1 MHECIYTCSEDRYLD
16 VLSYSKPAVLSLGDD
31 YVQLAPVLLPGI
43 LQGLT
48 DRSAST
54 SLSSDTVF
62 WWTFTWCPQEPFL
75 LDSLRSPRGGNDLFG
90 SSENNKIDEMW
101 SLGYLCKT
109 RQPVQGEVLTAV
121 NIYTIFII
129 MITSLEFPW
138 APFPS
143 LSPQPQPAAKGKGA
157 WKSAIAKSPSL

>member
-54 SLSSDTVF
+54 SLSSDTV
-62 WWTFTWCPQEPFL
+62 L
-75 LDSLRSPRGGNDLFG
+75 
-90 SSENNKIDEMW
+90 
-101 SLGYLCKT
+101 
-109 RQPVQGEVLTAV
+109 
-121 NIYTIFII
+121 
-129 MITSLEFPW
+129 
-138 APFPS
+138 
-143 LSPQPQPAAKGKGA
+143 
-157 WKSAIAKSPSL
+157 